1 MVLHISTRRVVL
13 ACVGLLLLATATA
26 TARAADYV
34 PGQVVI
40 GYQPGPVAHVA
51 NDLVRRMGIR
61 ATAAP
66 APEPSVQVMQL
77 PAGTSVQHAIAS
89 LSRKPGI
96 AYVVPN
102 FIAHEAGAFYPNDTG
117 RSRRPHGWEAM
128 QWNFLAAAGV
138 DAPQAW
144 SNLIADRR
152 DGGRGV
158 VVAILDTGVA
168 YRNWR
173 QFRES
178 PDFLGTKFV
187 SPYDFVA
194 KNRFPLDREGHG
206 TFVAGTVAETTN
218 NRFGLTGLAYG
229 ASIMPVRV
237 LGADGSGDAATIS
250 RGIRYAVDH
259 HAQVINLS
267 IEFDQSTKSGEIPD
281 ILSALRYARTH
292 GVFVAAA
299 AGNEGADQLDY
310 PAASPD
316 VVSVGATTRDRCR
329 AVYSNGGPEL
339 DLVAP
344 GGGDDM
350 FMSSDRNCHPGRNLP
365 NIYQM
370 TLPNP
375 PNWGQ
380 FGFPGDFFGTS
391 MATPHVAAA
400 AALVI
405 ASGVIGPR
413 PSTAQILTRLE
424 QTARTLGG
432 SKPNVNYGYGLVD
445 AAAATAR

>member
-1 MVLHISTRRVVL
+1 MLLNISIRRLLLVCLAMLVL
-13 ACVGLLLLATATA
+13 AS

-40 GYQPGPVAHVA
+40 GYQSGPVAHVA

-61 ATAAP
+61 VAATP
-66 APEPSVQVMQL
+66 SPQPSVQVMQL
-77 PAGTSVQHAIAS
+77 PSGTSVQHAIAA
-89 LSRKPGI
+89 LSHKPGI

-102 FIAHEAGAFYPNDTG
+102 VIAHEVGAFYPNDTG
-117 RSRRPHGWEAM
+117 RSRTPHGWEAM
-128 QWNFLAAAGV
+128 QWNFLPAAGV
-138 DAPQAW
+138 DAPEAW
-144 SNLIADRR
+144 ANLIADRR

-194 KNRFPLDREGHG
+194 KNRYPLDREGHG

-218 NRFGLTGLAYG
+218 NRFGLTGLAYA
-229 ASIMPVRV
+229 ASIMPVRI

-267 IEFDQSTKSGEIPD
+267 LVFSIDTTPDEIPD
-281 ILSALRYARTH
+281 IISALHYAHAH
-292 GVFVAAA
+292 GVFVVAA
-299 AGNEGADQLDY
+299 AGNDGADELDY
-310 PAASPD
+310 PARASG
-316 VVSVGATTRDRCR
+316 VVAVGATTRDRCR
-329 AVYSNGGPEL
+329 AAYSNGGQNL
-339 DLVAP
+339 ALVAP

-350 FMSSDRNCHPGRNLP
+350 DLPDPNCHPARNLP
-365 NIYQM
+365 NIFQM
-370 TLPNP
+370 TLTNP
-375 PNWGQ
+375 PAWGQ
-380 FGFPGDFFGTS
+380 FGYPGDFFGTS
-391 MATPHVAAA
+391 MASPHVAAA

-405 ASGVIGPR
+405 ASGVIGRR
-413 PSTAQILTRLE
+413 PSPAQILTRLE
-424 QTARTLGG
+424 QTARPLGG
-432 SKPNVNYGYGLVD
+432 SKPNRNYGYGLVD

>member
-1 MVLHISTRRVVL
+1 MLLKISIRRVVL
-13 ACVGLLLLATATA
+13 ACLGLLMLATAS
-26 TARAADYV
+26 ARAADYV
-34 PGQVVI
+34 PGQVVV

-51 NDLVRRMGIR
+51 NDLVKRMGIR
-61 ATAAP
+61 AAATP
-66 APEPSVQVMQL
+66 APEPSVQVLQL
-77 PAGTSVQHAIAS
+77 PRGTSVQHAIAT
-89 LSRKPGI
+89 LSHKPGI

-117 RSRRPHGWEAM
+117 RSRKPGGWKAM

-138 DAPQAW
+138 DAPDAW

-152 DGGRGV
+152 PGGKGV
-158 VVAILDTGVA
+158 VVAILDTGIA

-173 QFRES
+173 QFRQS
-178 PDFLGTKFV
+178 PDFVGTKFV
-187 SPYDFVA
+187 SPHDFVA
-194 KNRFPLDREGHG
+194 KNPYPLDREGHG

-229 ASIMPVRV
+229 ASIMPVRI

-250 RGIRYAVDH
+250 RGIRYAADH

-267 IEFDQSTKSGEIPD
+267 IEFPLDTTASDIPD
-281 ILSALRYARTH
+281 ILSALRYAHSH
-292 GVFVAAA
+292 GVLVVAA
-299 AGNEGADQLDY
+299 AGNEGADTLAY
-310 PAASPD
+310 PAKSTD

-329 AVYSNGGPEL
+329 AAYSNGGPKLE
-339 DLVAP
+339 LVAP

-350 FMSSDRNCHPGRNLP
+350 FQSSDPNCHPGRNLP

-370 TLPNP
+370 TLTNP
-375 PNWGQ
+375 PRWGQ
-380 FGFPGDFFGTS
+380 FGYPGGFFGTS

-405 ASGVIGPR
+405 ASGVVGR
-413 PSTAQILTRLE
+413 HPSPAQVLTRLE

-432 SKPNVNYGYGLVD
+432 SKPNSNYGWGLVD
-445 AAAATAR
+445 AAAATARG